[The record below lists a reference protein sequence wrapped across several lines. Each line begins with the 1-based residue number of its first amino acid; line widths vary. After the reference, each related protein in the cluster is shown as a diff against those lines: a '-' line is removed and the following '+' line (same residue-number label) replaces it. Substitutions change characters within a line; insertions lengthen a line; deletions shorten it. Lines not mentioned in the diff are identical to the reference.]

1 MSIASDPSMMKAATG
16 KPLRGNLFIVSAPS
30 GAGKT
35 TLCRAVRERIPDL
48 AYSVSHT
55 TRLPRKDEKNG
66 VDYYFISRAEFE
78 EGIKNDKWLEWALVH
93 DHFYGTSKN
102 QIEYHLNQGSD
113 ILLDIDVNGAFQIL
127 AKHPESITIF
137 IMPPSLDAL
146 RKRLESRGTDAP
158 ETIAR
163 RLDNAVDE
171 IARKDLYRHIIVNDV
186 LSEAIEQ
193 MLAIISAASF
203 SDSNPGAY

>member
-1 MSIASDPSMMKAATG
+1 MSIASDPSVMQTATG
-16 KPLRGNLFIVSAPS
+16 TPVRGNLFIVSAPS

-35 TLCRAVRERIPDL
+35 TLCQAVRERIPDL
-48 AYSVSHT
+48 AYSVSYT
-55 TRLPRKDEKNG
+55 TRLPREGEKNG
-66 VDYYFISRAEFE
+66 GDYYFISRAEFE

-93 DHFYGTSKN
+93 DHFYGTSKD
-102 QIEYHLNQGSD
+102 QVEYHLAHGSD

-146 RKRLESRGTDAP
+146 RNRLESRGTDAP

-171 IARKDLYRHIIVNDV
+171 ITRKDLYRHIIVNDV
-186 LSEAIEQ
+186 LPEAVEQ
-193 MLAIISAASF
+193 IISIITNVSAG
-203 SDSNPGAY
+203 DSNPGSR